1 MTLTD
6 KQRLKKIWKILDV
19 YWKNQPDS
27 VRLRLIDVISKTKW
41 RDGTDLSDCDKAI
54 KKIFKVMRDDID
66 SDISLYYTGKRS

>member
-19 YWKNQPDS
+19 YWKKQPEA
-27 VRLRLIDVISKTKW
+27 VQIRLIGMISKTKF

-54 KKIFKVMRDDID
+54 KKIMKVMRDGID
-66 SDISLYYTGKRS
+66 SDVDLAYR

>member
-19 YWKNQPDS
+19 YWKKQPDA
-27 VRLRLIDVISKTKW
+27 VRIRLIGMISKTKW

-54 KKIFKVMRDDID
+54 KKIFAVMYDDD
-66 SDISLYYTGKRS
+66 EDLGLKYR

>member
-1 MTLTD
+1 MND
-6 KQRLKKIWKILDV
+6 RQRLKKIWKILDV
-19 YWKNQPDS
+19 YLKNQPDS
-27 VRLRLIDVISKTKW
+27 VRLRLSDTISKTKW

>member
-19 YWKNQPDS
+19 YWKKQPEA
-27 VRLRLIDVISKTKW
+27 VQLRLIDVISKTKW

-66 SDISLYYTGKRS
+66 SDIGLYYTGKRS

>member
-1 MTLTD
+1 MND
-6 KQRLKKIWKILDV
+6 RQRLKKIWKILDV

-54 KKIFKVMRDDID
+54 KKIMKVMRDGID
-66 SDISLYYTGKRS
+66 SDVDLAYR